1 MPGSSHFNRRAGML
15 ALLAVFV
22 MAGAL
27 FSISPTQAQTVP
39 TATPSDPLWLAFAA
53 ARDALE
59 EKYNVDL
66 TIVRNWE
73 FAETEFTEGIDSCR
87 DLLEGE
93 TGQQLYYGWRFV
105 ITSLDGRQFEG
116 RASFNAQITTA
127 CDRVTA
133 PSAAPAAPAG
143 DNPDLPPPVAGSAAV
158 GGFELGGHV
167 LGINSNTI
175 SLMQRAGM
183 KWMKIQHS
191 YALGSDPSVV
201 SGLINQVHG
210 AGYKILLAIVGDE
223 TQMGDFPGY
232 INSYS
237 SFVGGVAALG
247 ADAIEVWNEP
257 NIDREWPAGSINGA
271 NYTQLLAGAFNAI
284 KSRNPNTIVISGAPA
299 PTGFF
304 GSAGCGSGGC
314 NDDTFMQQMAAAGA
328 ASYLDCVGLHY
339 NEGIIP
345 PTQNSGDPRG
355 GYPTYY
361 FSSMLNRGYSPF
373 GGKPVCF
380 TELGY
385 LSGQGFSQAIPANFS
400 WAANTTVAQHASWL
414 AGAATA
420 AAQSGRVR
428 LMIVW
433 NVDFPLFTDTD
444 PMGGYA
450 MFRPDGSGPA
460 CDALGAVMR

>member
-1 MPGSSHFNRRAGML
+1 ML

-22 MAGAL
+22 LAGAL

-39 TATPSDPLWLAFAA
+39 TATPSDRLWLAFAA

-59 EKYNVDL
+59 EKFNVDL

-73 FAETEFTEGIDSCR
+73 FTETEFLDGIDSCV

-93 TGQQLYYGWRFV
+93 TSRQQYWAWRFL

-116 RASFNAQITTA
+116 RSSFDAQIVTA

-143 DNPDLPPPVAGSAAV
+143 ENPDLPPPVAGSAAV

-175 SLMQRAGM
+175 SLMQRSGM
-183 KWMKIQHS
+183 KWMKIQHR
-191 YALGSDPSVV
+191 YGLGSDPSAVA
-201 SGLINQVHG
+201 GLISQVHG
-210 AGYKILLAIVGDE
+210 AGFKILLAVVGE
-223 TQMGDFPGY
+223 PSQMGDYGSY
-232 INSYS
+232 ISSYA
-237 SFVGGVAALG
+237 SFVGGAAALG

-257 NIDREWPAGSINGA
+257 NIDREWPAGSINGG
-271 NYTQLLAGAFNAI
+271 NYTQLLAAAFNAI
-284 KSRNPNTIVISGAPA
+284 KSSNASTIVISGAPA

-304 GSAGCGSGGC
+304 GTAGCGSGGC

-328 ASYLDCVGLHY
+328 ANYLDCVGLHY

-361 FSSMLNRGYSPF
+361 FSSMLSRGYSPF

-385 LSGQGFSQAIPANFS
+385 LSGEGFSQAIPANFA

-433 NVDFPLFTDTD
+433 NVDFPLFTETD

-450 MFRPDGSGPA
+450 MFRPDGSCPA

>member
-1 MPGSSHFNRRAGML
+1 MPGSSHFNRRAGWL
-15 ALLAVFV
+15 ALLAVLV
-22 MAGAL
+22 LAGA
-27 FSISPTQAQTVP
+27 FTSISPTQAQTVP

-73 FAETEFTEGIDSCR
+73 FAETEFTEGIDSCL
-87 DLLEGE
+87 DLVE
-93 TGQQLYYGWRFV
+93 GQQAQPLYYGWRFV

-116 RASFNAQITTA
+116 RSSFNAQITTA
-127 CDRVTA
+127 CDHVTA
-133 PSAAPAAPAG
+133 PTTSAAPQGAADPNLPA
-143 DNPDLPPPVAGSAAV
+143 PVAGSAAV

-167 LGINSNTI
+167 LGVNANTI

-183 KWMKIQHS
+183 KWMKIQHRYS
-191 YALGSDPSVV
+191 LGQDPSAVA
-201 SGLINQVHG
+201 GLINQVHG
-210 AGYKILLAIVGDE
+210 AGFKILLAVVGE
-223 TQMGDFPGY
+223 PSQMGDFAGY

-237 SFVGGVAALG
+237 SFVGGAAALG

-257 NIDREWPAGSINGA
+257 NIDREWPAGQINGGT
-271 NYTQLLAGAFNAI
+271 YTQLLASAFNAI
-284 KSRNPNTIVISGAPA
+284 KSRNGNTMVISGAPA

-328 ASYLDCVGLHY
+328 ANYMDCVGLHY

-373 GGKPVCF
+373 GGKQVCF

-385 LSGQGFSQAIPANFS
+385 LSGQGFSQAIPASFA

-414 AGAATA
+414 AGAASA
-420 AAQSGRVR
+420 AAQSGKVR

-433 NVDFPLFTDTD
+433 NVDFPLFTATD

-450 MFRPDGSGPA
+450 MFRPDGSCPA